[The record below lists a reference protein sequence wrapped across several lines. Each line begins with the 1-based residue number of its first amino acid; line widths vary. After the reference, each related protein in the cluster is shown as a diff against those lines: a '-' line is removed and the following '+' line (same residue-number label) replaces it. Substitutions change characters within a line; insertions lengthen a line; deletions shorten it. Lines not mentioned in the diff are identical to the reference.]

1 MSDSSKKHHYVPQ
14 SILKRFSTDGA
25 QKQLYVF
32 DKGRKT
38 SFPSSIRDAG
48 SENHFNTLEVEGQT
62 ISFEGLFQTN
72 DDQLAILFEK
82 IISDTS
88 LAALTAGD
96 RNTLLEVVGAQI
108 VRVKLLRTTIRS
120 IAEQLQASMREAGIY
135 AEEVNG
141 FSIPTDQ
148 QIRRAALASILDLR
162 AIIAGIQDKRLILFS
177 SPAPMSLWISDNPV
191 VVYNS
196 FPYGERGLSSPG
208 VEIYFPISS
217 ELVLGLYCPSIERK
231 IQQALSTDA
240 PNFDREKYT
249 NIYRALQDGEQ
260 VAMNSATCRFYNS
273 LQVLQ
278 SSRFLYAPKNDF
290 ADAYDILKRNPEA
303 QEVKSL
309 ISVGKIGHAPLRRT
323 SMPSGRWV
331 IFYGKESH
339 HMVKVE
345 KWNENSDFIEFHTND
360 AVQLRNVL
368 DDQPLK
374 QVVLFDD
381 GNERRGMREVKIEV
395 AEDGVTAHVFI
406 SHEDEALNRILR
418 SVR

>member
-14 SILKRFSTDGA
+14 SILKRFSADGA

-32 DKGRKT
+32 DKARKT

-48 SENHFNTLEVEGQT
+48 SENHFNTIEIEGQT

-88 LAALTAGD
+88 LAVLTAGD

-108 VRVKLLRTTIRS
+108 VRTKLLRTTIRS
-120 IAEQLQASMREAGIY
+120 IAEQLQASMREAGLY
-135 AEEVNG
+135 AEEVDG

-148 QIRRAALASILDLR
+148 QIRCAALASLLDLS
-162 AIIAGIQDKRLILFS
+162 AIIAGLQDKRLILFS
-177 SPAPMSLWISDNPV
+177 SPAPMLLWISDNPV

-231 IQQALSTDA
+231 IQQALSTDD

-249 NIYRALQDGEQ
+249 NIYKALRDGDT
-260 VAMNSATCRFYNS
+260 VAIDSTTCRFYNS

-278 SSRFLYAPKNDF
+278 SNRFLYTPKDDF
-290 ADAYDILKRNPEA
+290 AYAYDILERNPEA

-309 ISVGKIGHAPLRRT
+309 ISVGKIGHTPLRRT

-331 IFYGKESH
+331 VFYGKESH
-339 HMVKVE
+339 HMVKVDR
-345 KWNENSDFIEFHTND
+345 WNEDSDFIEFHTHD
-360 AVQLRNVL
+360 IMHLRNVL
-368 DDQPLK
+368 DDQPIE
-374 QVVLFDD
+374 QAVLFED

-395 AEDGVTAHVFI
+395 AEDGVTAHVCI
-406 SHEDEALNRILR
+406 SHKDEALNRILR
-418 SVR
+418 SAR

>member
-32 DKGRKT
+32 DKARKA

-48 SENHFNTLEVEGQT
+48 SENHFNTLEIEGQT

-88 LAALTAGD
+88 LAVLTTGD
-96 RNTLLEVVGAQI
+96 RNTLLEVLGAQI
-108 VRVKLLRTTIRS
+108 VRTKLLRTTIRS
-120 IAEQLQASMREAGIY
+120 IAEQFQASMREAGLY
-135 AEEVNG
+135 AEEVDG

-148 QIRRAALASILDLR
+148 QIRRAALASLLDLP

-177 SPAPMSLWISDNPV
+177 SSAPMSLWISDNPV

-231 IQQALSTDA
+231 IQQALSTGA

-249 NIYRALQDGEQ
+249 NIYKALQDGDP
-260 VAMNSATCRFYNS
+260 VAIDLTTCRFYNS

-278 SSRFLYAPKNDF
+278 SNRFLYAPKNDF
-290 ADAYDILKRNPEA
+290 ADAYDILERKPEA

-309 ISVGKIGHAPLRRT
+309 ISFGKLGHAPLRRT
-323 SMPSGRWV
+323 SMPSGMWV
-331 IFYGKESH
+331 VFYGKESH
-339 HMVKVE
+339 NMVKVE
-345 KWNENSDFIEFHTND
+345 KWNEDSDFIEFHTHD
-360 AVQLRNVL
+360 TVHLRNVL
-368 DDQPLK
+368 DDQPLE

-381 GNERRGMREVKIEV
+381 GNEKRGMREVKIEV
-395 AEDGVTAHVFI
+395 AEDGATAHVCI
-406 SHEDEALNRILR
+406 SHKDEALNRILR